1 MRNKSIAMGIA
12 AAGLAACMLVGC
24 GAQPADS
31 NPASE
36 AVSSAS
42 TSASTAASEQQDAS
56 MPAESAEQNTPAEA
70 AAEPDL
76 NLSANMYIED
86 TSKEPGSAYFKVELT
101 SEEIAMLEDGLLLKG
116 SWVSA
121 EAPEFGVTPL
131 FFLDG
136 ESENALIIGLLD
148 DSTALVVDKNK
159 ESGEVVSCW
168 TIPTEGT
175 GLQEFTE
182 RMLERVK

>member
-24 GAQPADS
+24 GEQPAES
-31 NPASE
+31 VNPASE
-36 AVSSAS
+36 AVSSVS
-42 TSASTAASEQQDAS
+42 TSESAPAEQDAS
-56 MPAESAEQNTPAEA
+56 MPAESVQQNTPAEA
-70 AAEPDL
+70 AQEPDL
-76 NLSANMYIED
+76 NLSTNMYIED

-116 SWVSA
+116 SWEPA

-159 ESGEVVSCW
+159 ESGELVNCW
-168 TIPTEGT
+168 NVPTEGT